1 MTAVLGRR
9 PAAGAATPPAP
20 ARRAGLIRRG
30 SGRRLLPVA
39 GDLVLAAAICLL
51 GFRYLQMPMRELEA
65 RGLAQVMSW
74 IYPGQA
80 SGVLPGHVLLFPENG
95 AVIDA
100 VVTASCSS
108 ILSVLGLTA
117 LTAVV
122 LRSRKLH
129 ALGGLL
135 VAVAALLLLNHL
147 RLLFSALAGM
157 WWGDAALVL
166 FHDWVGTLWNLVAT
180 LAGFL
185 LMVWLTLPTPERA
198 EQDVDGRHTARR
210 PDSWARPGLGYRTVE
225 GVLPA
230 AQRRRLNLTGLMY
243 RYVLPS
249 WASKRLAARRERGR
263 IDYRI
268 GHLPAPAR
276 MARIRELVADGLGA
290 HGASL
295 VAVATYEEDPYV
307 LDCLALAIAARQWE
321 PVTSHRVAALR
332 LWARGWLLARH
343 PEDDDDVVH
352 LPEHEVSPDLD
363 ETTRVPLIGLRTP
376 PPPPG
381 GYAGPERRRAEPG
394 SYDGPERRGRHRAPD
409 ASRPSSFARP
419 LPADPHPEVSR

>member
-1 MTAVLGRR
+1 VTAVL
-9 PAAGAATPPAP
+9 APAP
-20 ARRAGLIRRG
+20 APTRRPGLIRRG

-39 GDLVLAAAICLL
+39 FDLALAAAICLV
-51 GFRYLQMPMRELEA
+51 GFRYVSVPMQEMEA
-65 RGLAQVMSW
+65 RGLATVMSW

-80 SGVLPGHVLLFPENG
+80 SDVLPGHVLLFPEDG
-95 AVIDA
+95 TVIDA

-129 ALGGLL
+129 AFWGLAVAVVALL
-135 VAVAALLLLNHL
+135 VFNHL
-147 RLLFSALAGM
+147 RLLLSALAGM

-210 PDSWARPGLGYRTVE
+210 PDSWARPGLGYRTVD
-225 GVLPA
+225 GVLPPA
-230 AQRRRLNLTGLMY
+230 SHRRLNVTGLLY
-243 RYVLPS
+243 RYVYPRWLS
-249 WASKRLAARRERGR
+249 RRLGARRESGR

-276 MARIRELVADGLGA
+276 MTRIRELVADGLGA
-290 HGASL
+290 HSASL

-321 PVTSHRVAALR
+321 PVTSQRVAALR

-343 PEDDDDVVH
+343 PEDDDDVLA
-352 LPEHEVSPDLD
+352 LPEQEDARALD
-363 ETTRVPLIGLRTP
+363 ETARVPALALGGRP
-376 PPPPG
+376 PVPG
-381 GYAGPERRRAEPG
+381 GPDGTERRSATPAP
-394 SYDGPERRGRHRAPD
+394 YDGPERRGRHRAPD
-409 ASRPSSFARP
+409 PSRPTTFARP
-419 LPADPHPEVSR
+419 LSPDSRPEASR